1 MSAVAAPHRPSSG
14 VVPSTASSTASSLPS
29 VNSAVKASTSPQ
41 TVVPSTSPP
50 GGTASGPTVQSSS
63 HKSSSSRPQQPS
75 SSKTKHRKINKQH
88 PEFELTYDM
97 MLGIRTVV
105 SKTEAQSHS
114 EVNEK
119 DYSDTI
125 KLQFPGRGSVWTPAH
140 RLRDFKFK
148 DYSPVVYK
156 KIRECFGINPA
167 DYLLCVC
174 GNFQFL
180 EFISNSK
187 SGQFFFY
194 THDRQFMIKTV
205 SQGECKFLQ
214 TILPAYYE
222 HIVRNPHT
230 LLTRFFGMHRVKPH
244 KKKQRHF
251 LIMSS
256 VFYTDKYIHTVF
268 DLKGSTQGRSATAKE
283 IRSGNPVYKDNDFVQ
298 QKMAMKL
305 SELQSERLQQ
315 QLASDVEFLR
325 KLDIMD
331 YSLLLGVHYRDRPVP
346 AVDRPPHAM
355 EMTRSGGYSL
365 NEKDRGVVMGH
376 TSGLEKSSRDVSING
391 GATGL
396 QVITPSDG
404 QQPRGSSSVVD
415 GRPGESELQELNSD
429 TDDEGG
435 AGKRP
440 SRLMQ
445 LHVPAQHGETETNHP
460 SPSPVSHSVSSQLAL
475 DEHKQPE
482 SQAKAETVI
491 NRQPATLRETQRN
504 PAVLLPPLAVNTAT
518 STSSASHASPVA
530 SSSPVDIPSPV
541 PEEAGSPP
549 DSSPLSVDH
558 PPAWHSE
565 PDESPGKMDSDDD
578 DEPQRE
584 PGEQIISP
592 HSQHTLN
599 IDNIRALHL
608 RDLHLH
614 VATGEA
620 EEEHKTAPSVA
631 PTGSQPQTQP
641 DAASRAA
648 ATSLSATQPLQS
660 LSHHRPSLSV
670 SLNSQPIV
678 LHLPADG
685 HGQNHYHTEDLSHLH
700 SHYLSASAPPT
711 QRSAS
716 VNLPHLLTV
725 PTTPA
730 TSATVQS
737 SPINHPHSPVSVD
750 YNKRQSTYG
759 LPKRWNKTT
768 KPSDIDFDAPEFEP
782 LPVTAALDS
791 PRHKRDRASIGAVA
805 DIVERS
811 TAKNTAGVRGEEAV
825 AAASGVESSS
835 SWLLNEHG
843 GVGSADGKE
852 IYFMGIID
860 ILTVYTVSKFMENR
874 YKRAR
879 LQKGISAVSPR
890 KYAERFKE
898 FIAKGIHIVS
908 GSAGR
913 GVNGVAR

>member
-1 MSAVAAPHRPSSG
+1 MSAPHRPSSG
-14 VVPSTASSTASSLPS
+14 VVPSSSPLATSTTQAASSDIKPSAVPAPSTTSSTAS
-29 VNSAVKASTSPQ
+29 
-41 TVVPSTSPP
+41 
-50 GGTASGPTVQSSS
+50 TAAVQSSS
-63 HKSSSSRPQQPS
+63 HKSSTSRPQPP
-75 SSKTKHRKINKQH
+75 SKTKHRKINKQH

-105 SKTEAQSHS
+105 SKTEAQLHS
-114 EVNEK
+114 EVNDK

-125 KLQFPGRGSVWTPAH
+125 KLQFPGRGSLLTPAH
-140 RLRDFKFK
+140 RMRDFKFK

-214 TILPAYYE
+214 AILPSYYE

-283 IRSGNPVYKDNDFVQ
+283 IKSGNPVYKDNDFLQ
-298 QKMAMKL
+298 QKMQMRL
-305 SELQSERLQQ
+305 SDVQSAQLQE

-331 YSLLLGVHYRDRPVP
+331 YSLLLGIHYKDRPVP
-346 AVDRPPHAM
+346 AVDRPGQSM
-355 EMTRSGGYSL
+355 EMTRSGMYSL
-365 NEKDRGVVMGH
+365 NERDRGGPAGSPGGV
-376 TSGLEKSSRDVSING
+376 EKSSRDASING
-391 GATGL
+391 GATL
-396 QVITPSDG
+396 MQVITPSG
-404 QQPRGSSSVVD
+404 KQQPRGSGSGVD
-415 GRPGESELQELNSD
+415 VRSGEVEQQELDSD
-429 TDDEGG
+429 TDGEGG
-435 AGKRP
+435 NGKRP
-440 SRLMQ
+440 SRPMQ
-445 LHVPAQHGETETNHP
+445 LNLPTLSGETETNHP
-460 SPSPVSHSVSSQLAL
+460 SPSPVSHSTSSQPAL
-475 DEHKQPE
+475 DEHKQPIE

-491 NRQPATLRETQRN
+491 NRQPLTIRDAQRN
-504 PAVLLPPLAVNTAT
+504 PAMLLPPLAVTTASSAPSLYSSMAT
-518 STSSASHASPVA
+518 SSPQPS

-565 PDESPGKMDSDDD
+565 PDDSPGRPESDDD
-578 DEPQRE
+578 EVEQHE
-584 PGEQIISP
+584 PGKRTALPPQP
-592 HSQHTLN
+592 AFDV
-599 IDNIRALHL
+599 DNIRALHL
-608 RDLHLH
+608 RDLH
-614 VATGEA
+614 VQVGRGEA
-620 EEEHKTAPSVA
+620 ELEENKSA
-631 PTGSQPQTQP
+631 PTVAQLDPRFHPQPDVALQSVVSQPG
-641 DAASRAA
+641 
-648 ATSLSATQPLQS
+648 
-660 LSHHRPSLSV
+660 LSHSGHRPSLSV
-670 SLNSQPIV
+670 SSNQPIV
-678 LHLPADG
+678 LHLPADHG
-685 HGQNHYHTEDLSHLH
+685 HNHYHTEDLSHLH
-700 SHYLSASAPPT
+700 SNYLSASAPPT

-716 VNLPHLLTV
+716 VHLPHLLTV
-725 PTTPA
+725 PSTPA
-730 TSATVQS
+730 TSASLQS

-768 KPSDIDFDAPEFEP
+768 KPSDIDFDAPEFDP
-782 LPVTAALDS
+782 LPVSPALDS
-791 PRHKRDRASIGAVA
+791 PRHRRDRQSIGAAAELVA
-805 DIVERS
+805 P
-811 TAKNTAGVRGEEAV
+811 TAK
-825 AAASGVESSS
+825 GVEEPKTSAD
-835 SWLLNEHG
+835 SWLLVEHG
-843 GVGSADGKE
+843 GIGSADGKE

-860 ILTVYTVSKFMENR
+860 ILTVYTMSKFMENR

-898 FIAKGIHIVS
+898 FIAKGIQIIS
-908 GSAGR
+908 TAGNGNSNTAR
-913 GVNGVAR
+913 GVNGVVK